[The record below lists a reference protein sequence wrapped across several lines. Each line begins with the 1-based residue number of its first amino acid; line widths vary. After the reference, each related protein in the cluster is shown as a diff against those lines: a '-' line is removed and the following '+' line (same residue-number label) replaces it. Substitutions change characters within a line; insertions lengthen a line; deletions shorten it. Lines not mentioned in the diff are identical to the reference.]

1 MLIIQILI
9 ILFLGYV
16 LKLMYSYI
24 SNNIAQLG
32 PGQRI
37 VSNIIIGV
45 IFLNI
50 LFMILLLIYTTYVN
64 EWKMIGEPGEE
75 GEEGPK
81 GDVGDGKCKKN
92 TESNQ
97 PQNC

>member
-1 MLIIQILI
+1 
-9 ILFLGYV
+9 
-16 LKLMYSYI
+16 MYSYI